1 MAYFSNICWQAMCC
15 YPCQSVGGALS
26 FHAYIRA
33 GWSDTTAKLTIDT
46 KTCKWVAY
54 FCTNTVEL
62 SFVTLLLL
70 SKKIMKHQRV
80 VSLHYCAK
88 WKLGSFQGTVTP
100 CCPIEL
106 HQAEVTSGVIWLW
119 IRVSTYH
126 LSYWSLRDRS
136 DKLITLGSNT
146 IASCNLAE
154 SVFLYKHPRQ
164 QNFGVH
170 ARQKVDCKGENTVQQ
185 LQSEYITDILM
196 AGLQT
201 CEQAP
206 WPQIRQT
213 FHLAEEVRRNLSKKI
228 ALARTPQLMLF
239 RE

>member
-1 MAYFSNICWQAMCC
+1 
-15 YPCQSVGGALS
+15 
-26 FHAYIRA
+26 
-33 GWSDTTAKLTIDT
+33 
-46 KTCKWVAY
+46 
-54 FCTNTVEL
+54 
-62 SFVTLLLL
+62 
-70 SKKIMKHQRV
+70 MKHQTV
-80 VSLHYCAK
+80 VSLRYCAK
-88 WKLGSFQGTVTP
+88 WKLGGFQGTVTP

-106 HQAEVTSGVIWLW
+106 HQPEVTSGVIWLW

-146 IASCNLAE
+146 IATCDLAE
-154 SVFLYKHPRQ
+154 SVFLYKHPQQ

-213 FHLAEEVRRNLSKKI
+213 FHLAEEARRNLSKEI
-228 ALARTPQLMLF
+228 ALACTPQLMLF
-239 RE
+239 RESAERNLSCALNTLPLSCKSAIAITIILFKLLLSASLVTFNIPRIK